1 MSVDERRP
9 TLGCVDD
16 VTAANNSTAAAAD
29 EVCAKQSATAN
40 TEGVTMSRVGVLLLD
55 LGRAG
60 DELRERQR
68 YDIISKREETVKSSP
83 VNA

>member
-1 MSVDERRP
+1 
-9 TLGCVDD
+9 
-16 VTAANNSTAAAAD
+16 
-29 EVCAKQSATAN
+29 
-40 TEGVTMSRVGVLLLD
+40 MSRVGVLLLD